1 VSTIRRVNR
10 PDTEFTMIR
19 NAFLRDGSLS
29 FHARGL
35 GGWLLS
41 HTEGWECNTV
51 GIAKQAG
58 IGRDQVRRALREL
71 EAARYL
77 RRTRLRTQAGTL
89 GEAVY
94 EIQCEPFPEEE
105 NTRSNQRL
113 ENQALDG
120 QGLARLQHKKNTS
133 KNTNEEHQPSG
144 GATAHAEPTPP
155 EPDPPLEDA
164 VPPRQTE
171 TLFDVP
177 APPKPPKNPSAADV
191 VAAYIDSFRQAH
203 DGKDPLR
210 RDFLRVGRDARDLLK
225 DGAATVAELTTA
237 ATRMGLGEYANLGQ
251 ELKFTRR
258 DATPGGRGRT
268 PGMAKAASCDDPGW
282 DEIADAFQATTL
294 DPDAQAAWNARFAS
308 V

>member
-1 VSTIRRVNR
+1 MVAN
-10 PDTEFTMIR
+10 
-19 NAFLRDGSLS
+19 S
-29 FHARGL
+29 FARSRISPRAKAVAL
-35 GGWLLS
+35 YVMS
-41 HTEGWECNTV
+41 HTDGFELTQHTISSVINMAVRTV
-51 GIAKQAG
+51 SA
-58 IGRDQVRRALREL
+58 ALSDL
-71 EAARYL
+71 EAAGLLL
-77 RRTRLRTQAGTL
+77 RVDVRNSRGHRTGTAMLVSDVPFTDQERADLLEGLPAKSAG
-89 GEAVY
+89 AD
-94 EIQCEPFPEEE
+94 CA
-105 NTRSNQRL
+105 S
-113 ENQALDG
+113 ADS
-120 QGLARLQHKKNTS
+120 AAHKKTTS
-133 KNTNEEHQPSG
+133 KKKTNTKEEPSG
-144 GATAHAEPTPP
+144 GATADAEPAPP